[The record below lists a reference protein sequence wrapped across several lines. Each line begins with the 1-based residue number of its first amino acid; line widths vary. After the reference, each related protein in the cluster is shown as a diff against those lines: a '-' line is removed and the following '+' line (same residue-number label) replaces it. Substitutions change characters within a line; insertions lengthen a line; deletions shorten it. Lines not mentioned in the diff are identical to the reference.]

1 MSTLTLPR
9 PYTPTYRL
17 TRRGRLVVVALALLV
32 ILAVGIF
39 LAAGAVGTSES
50 GSPEPTETVMVG
62 TGDTLWG
69 IAAEAADGGDVRE
82 MVERIKRLNALDTGM
97 VTAGQRLRVPSE

>member
-1 MSTLTLPR
+1 MSTMTITPV
-9 PYTPTYRL
+9 PTYRL
-17 TRRGRLVVVALALLV
+17 TRRGRLVVVALSLLV

-39 LAAGAVGTSES
+39 LAAGAVGTAES
-50 GSPEPTETVMVG
+50 GNPEPTETVMVG
-62 TGDTLWG
+62 TGETLWG

-97 VTAGQRLRVPSE
+97 VTAGQRLRVPTD